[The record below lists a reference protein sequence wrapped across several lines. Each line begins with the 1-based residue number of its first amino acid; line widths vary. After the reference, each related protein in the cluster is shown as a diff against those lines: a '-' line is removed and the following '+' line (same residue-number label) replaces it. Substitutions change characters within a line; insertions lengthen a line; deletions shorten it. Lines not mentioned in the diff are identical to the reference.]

1 MLSLILPHIQDMD
14 EQIRKSK
21 QTLIDSLPLKGRRII
36 NIGRKIEII
45 INSEDVPKKGQ
56 LVYRDNNDVLL
67 CKEVKKSVKIDLRRN
82 KILLIS
88 PIKKN

>member
-1 MLSLILPHIQDMD
+1 MLSLILPNIQDMD
-14 EQIRKSK
+14 EQIRKAK
-21 QTLIDSLPLKGRRII
+21 QTLIDSLPLKGRRMI

-56 LVYRDNNDVLL
+56 LIYRDKNNVRL
-67 CKEVKKSVKIDLRRN
+67 CEKIKKSVKIDLRRN
-82 KILLIS
+82 KVLLIS